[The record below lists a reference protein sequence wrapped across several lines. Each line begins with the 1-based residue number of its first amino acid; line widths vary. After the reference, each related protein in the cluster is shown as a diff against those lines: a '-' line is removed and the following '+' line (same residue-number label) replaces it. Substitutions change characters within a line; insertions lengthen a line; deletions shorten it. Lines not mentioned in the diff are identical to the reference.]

1 MLDFQF
7 RLLFFDDKRLV
18 NEIKAEDRKVLSSI
32 GAQLRTRARNSMR
45 PARRLRKN
53 EITPQI
59 AEEQLGL
66 PPGTD
71 ISAMK
76 GRLAFKLPYKSSD
89 PGQPPRTRKGKQL
102 KRLLFFAWD
111 PIARTVVVG
120 PKRFGTGSAKT
131 LEEGG
136 TSTIT
141 IIKRDRKISKST
153 PAQRAGLEKA
163 RANGR
168 LKTRKRPSRVTK
180 TKKTIRI
187 KPRPYLAPPFQKIL
201 PQIPQKFRGVIR

>member
-1 MLDFQF
+1 MLDFKF
-7 RLLFFDDKRLV
+7 KLLFFDDKHLV
-18 NEIKAEDRKVLSSI
+18 NTMKAEERKVLSRF
-32 GAQLRTRARNSMR
+32 GAQLRTRTRNSMR
-45 PARRLRKN
+45 PARRLRRN

-71 ISAMK
+71 LSSKK
-76 GRLAFKLPYKSSD
+76 GRLTFKLPYKSSD

-111 PIARTVVVG
+111 PVARSVVVG
-120 PKRFGTGSAKT
+120 PKLFGSGSAKT

-141 IIKRDRKISKST
+141 IVKRDRKISKST
-153 PAQRAGLEKA
+153 PAQRTGLAKA
-163 RANGR
+163 RATGR

-180 TKKTIRI
+180 VKKTIRI
-187 KPRPYLAPPFQKIL
+187 KARPYLAPPFKQIL
-201 PQIPQKFRGVIR
+201 PQIPKQFQGVIR